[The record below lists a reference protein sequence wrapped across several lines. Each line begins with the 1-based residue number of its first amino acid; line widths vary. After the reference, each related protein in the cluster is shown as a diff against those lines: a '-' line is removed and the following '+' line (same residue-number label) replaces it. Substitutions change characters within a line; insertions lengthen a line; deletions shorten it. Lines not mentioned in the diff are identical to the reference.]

1 MEKNN
6 ALAKYKY
13 FVDFILPESI
23 LDYFELVRM
32 EEGSVEEL
40 PKTKM
45 DRLYHSV
52 LHIYLDE
59 LDNRTSEEQ
68 DLRANGFTE
77 PTNVEDFPIR
87 DRKVLLHIRRRR
99 WLDKDG
105 KNVLL
110 STYPLYAEGTRYS
123 PGLAAFLKGDDGLYA
138 GYRSLIGEN
147 LLRQWRQS

>member
-6 ALAKYKY
+6 ALEKYKY
-13 FVDFILPESI
+13 FIDFILPESI

-87 DRKVLLHIRRRR
+87 DRKVLLH
-99 WLDKDG
+99 
-105 KNVLL
+105 KNLPAHPTL
-110 STYPLYAEGTRYS
+110 
-123 PGLAAFLKGDDGLYA
+123 
-138 GYRSLIGEN
+138 
-147 LLRQWRQS
+147 